1 MQLHLGYRTCPMHPL
16 DVEVAEGSGDLPP
29 NELFRIG
36 SGKMQ
41 FTDEAK
47 SSLRINEFVTLHG
60 IPPKAH
66 EYIVNGKTPLEWL
79 IDRYKVTT
87 DKRSGIVNDPN
98 GWFERPEDLIDAVG
112 RAVHV
117 SVETVKIVDSLP
129 PALED

>member
-1 MQLHLGYRTCPMHPL
+1 MQLHLGYHACPVYPL
-16 DVEVAEGSGDLPP
+16 AVEAADGSGDMPP
-29 NELFRIG
+29 SKLFRIAAR
-36 SGKMQ
+36 KMQ
-41 FTDEAK
+41 FMDEAR
-47 SSLRINEFVTLHG
+47 SSLRINDFITLHG

-66 EYIVNGKTPLEWL
+66 QYVVNGRTPLEWL
-79 IDRYKVTT
+79 IDRYRVTT

-98 GWFERPEDLIDAVG
+98 GWFEQPEDLIDAIG